1 MATLLD
7 VPKLQRLG
15 KVIRSRIH
23 ESNKLHPQQ
32 KQALRNIEQRFGSR
46 DANFTAVISM
56 PTGTGK
62 TGVICCLP
70 FAIGGAIAEGI
81 ISPNT
86 INLNKP
92 ILIIAPSL
100 SILDQ
105 LERSLLRNPF
115 LKKMGILAEDES
127 RHNYTLYTVRSTAD
141 IIGLEL
147 YQQFDIILSNS
158 QKWRRNKKVPN
169 YEDLPRDLFSMVIVD
184 EAHHLPAPQWQEVI
198 DKFQPYA
205 KVVFFTATP
214 FRSDD
219 KDITA
224 DGTLSTGP
232 GFAYKL
238 TREEA
243 IRDRLIR
250 EVRFPPVLQ
259 GGGGD
264 PILSTL
270 NVLVAVRECINNKNE
285 DTPLPGNFKHT
296 AIIVAR
302 NIEEATKVELLCT
315 FIFRPNQLVLALHS
329 DIKPRHTIKEKIDEI
344 REGKYSVVII
354 VSMILEGF
362 DYPPFSVAGIVTGIR
377 SRVKFA
383 QFIGRVQRIVREG
396 NVLEDDRIKADV
408 ITHSM
413 FEQEELIE
421 KYKNPVIDEIE
432 DQNLDVTE
440 D

>member
-1 MATLLD
+1 MAALSYVT
-7 VPKLQRLG
+7 KLQGLG
-15 KVIRSRIH
+15 KEMRSRIH
-23 ESNKLHPQQ
+23 ESKKLHPQQ
-32 KQALRNIEQRFGSR
+32 KQALRNIEQWFGST

-92 ILIIAPSL
+92 ILIIAPGL

-105 LERSLLRNPF
+105 LERSLLRDPF
-115 LKKMGILAEDES
+115 LKKMGLLTEEELVY
-127 RHNYTLYTVRSTAD
+127 NYTLYTVRSTAD
-141 IIGLEL
+141 IIELEL
-147 YQQFDIILSNS
+147 YQQYDVILTNS
-158 QKWRRNKKVPN
+158 QKWRRKKKVPT

-219 KDITA
+219 RDITA

-259 GGGGD
+259 GGGD

-285 DTPLPGNFKHT
+285 DTPLPGKFKHT

-302 NIEEATKVELLCT
+302 NIEEATKVESLCT

-329 DIKPRHTIKEKIDEI
+329 DIKPKHTIKDKIDEI
-344 REGKYSVVII
+344 KEGKYSVVII

-362 DYPPFSVAGIVTGIR
+362 DFPPFSVAGIVTRIR

-396 NVLEDDRIKADV
+396 GVLEDDRIRADV